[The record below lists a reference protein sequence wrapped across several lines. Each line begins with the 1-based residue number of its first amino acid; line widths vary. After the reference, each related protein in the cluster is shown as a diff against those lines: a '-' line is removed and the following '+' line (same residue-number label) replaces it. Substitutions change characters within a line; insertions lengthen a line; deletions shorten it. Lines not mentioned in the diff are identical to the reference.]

1 MKAKLTA
8 ALVAPLLA
16 LGLSACSGGGTSQE
30 QMSEGLT
37 KALTSELEKANLAGL
52 DESIVKDYSTC
63 IVEKSW
69 DKISPDTRSAI
80 AKGATESLEDA
91 AISEADAKV
100 LEENVQACQEVIVNA
115 IIDHSNSG
123 ATSEKADDAEKADNA
138 ENSGSEAEQTEEG
151 EAEQK

>member
-30 QMSEGLT
+30 QMSQGLT

-69 DKISPDTRSAI
+69 DKISADTRSVI

-100 LEENVQACQEVIVNA
+100 LEENVQACQDVIVDA
-115 IIDHSNSG
+115 IIDHSKSE
-123 ATSEKADDAEKADNA
+123 ATSEKADDAQKAD
-138 ENSGSEAEQTEEG
+138 SDEAEKTEEG

>member
-30 QMSEGLT
+30 QMSQGLT

-52 DESIVKDYSTC
+52 DESIVNDYSTC

-69 DKISPDTRSAI
+69 DKISDETRSVI

-91 AISEADAKV
+91 AIAEKDAKV
-100 LEENVQACQEVIVNA
+100 LEDNVKACQEVIVNA
-115 IIDHSNSG
+115 IIDHANG
-123 ATSEKADDAEKADNA
+123 GGTAEKSADNA
-138 ENSGSEAEQTEEG
+138 EKPAENADDANKAEEG
-151 EAEQK
+151 KTEQK